1 MVASAPQFRPFGL
14 IDDLTMTLR
23 SRIALP
29 AALALTLATLSPVV
43 SVPALAQTSMDDPLD
58 ARDARRVERMEK
70 VVRELRAIVFQGR
83 DTGRPVVVQPAETD
97 YRLADLDR
105 RLSDLETVLTRING
119 QIETN
124 NFEARQAAE
133 RTAALEAQIQTLG
146 ERIATL
152 EAYTGAP
159 IGGAG
164 ANGGGTTPPGFG
176 ATPAPGVSDGGG
188 SPQADFDRARGL
200 MLSGDYDAAETAFEG
215 FTATHEGSSLAPEAN
230 YWLGK
235 TLVVRGADAEA
246 ASAFIAAIRGWP
258 TTAWAPDAVLELSR
272 SLIALER
279 NPEACQTLG
288 ELSRRYPN
296 AAPSI
301 KSRATA
307 ARTQARCG

>member
-1 MVASAPQFRPFGL
+1 
-14 IDDLTMTLR
+14 MTLR
-23 SRIALP
+23 SRFALP
-29 AALALTLATLSPVV
+29 AALALTLVTLGPVV
-43 SVPALAQTSMDDPLD
+43 STPALAQTSMDDPLD

-105 RLSDLETVLTRING
+105 RLGDLETVLTRING

-124 NFEARQAAE
+124 NFDLRQAAE
-133 RTAALEAQIQTLG
+133 RNAALEAQIQALG
-146 ERIATL
+146 ERIALL

-159 IGGAG
+159 IGGAS
-164 ANGGGTTPPGFG
+164 GGGSTPPGFG
-176 ATPAPGVSDGGG
+176 ATPAPGGSGGGGG

-215 FTATHEGSSLAPEAN
+215 FTASHGESSLAPEAN

>member
-43 SVPALAQTSMDDPLD
+43 SVSALAQTSMDDPLD

-133 RTAALEAQIQTLG
+133 RTAALEAQIQALG

-215 FTATHEGSSLAPEAN
+215 FTATHEGSSLAPEAS

>member
-1 MVASAPQFRPFGL
+1 
-14 IDDLTMTLR
+14 MTLR
-23 SRIALP
+23 SRFALP
-29 AALALTLATLSPVV
+29 AALALSLMTLGPAFSP
-43 SVPALAQTSMDDPLD
+43 PALAQTSMSDPLD
-58 ARDARRVERMEK
+58 ARDARRVERMEQ

-105 RLSDLETVLTRING
+105 RLSDLEAVLTRING
-119 QIETN
+119 QIETSS
-124 NFEARQAAE
+124 FELRQATE
-133 RTAALEAQIQTLG
+133 RNAALEAQLTALT

-159 IGGAG
+159 V
-164 ANGGGTTPPGFG
+164 GGGGGGGTPPGFG
-176 ATPAPGVSDGGG
+176 ATPAPGASAGGG
-188 SPQADFDRARGL
+188 GGPQADFDRARGL
-200 MLSGDYDAAETAFEG
+200 MLSGDYDAAEAAFEG
-215 FTATHEGSSLAPEAN
+215 FTANHGGSNLAAEAN

-235 TLVVRGADAEA
+235 TLVVRGADGEA

>member
-1 MVASAPQFRPFGL
+1 MTSRRRTALPVALVLSLSLLGPMAAPQ
-14 IDDLTMTLR
+14 I
-23 SRIALP
+23 
-29 AALALTLATLSPVV
+29 
-43 SVPALAQTSMDDPLD
+43 ALAQTSMEDPLD

-97 YRLADLDR
+97 YRIEELNR
-105 RLSDLETVLTRING
+105 RLTDLESVITRLTG
-119 QIETN
+119 QIEAT
-124 NFEARQAAE
+124 NFELRQSRDKA
-133 RTAALEAQIQTLG
+133 AALESQLAAMNQK
-146 ERIATL
+146 IAAL
-152 EAYTGAP
+152 EVFTGVPPAEAAAP
-159 IGGAG
+159 SGFSS
-164 ANGGGTTPPGFG
+164 PP
-176 ATPAPGVSDGGG
+176 PSDSGGG

-200 MLSGDYDAAETAFEG
+200 MLSGDYDGAESAFG
-215 FTATHEGSSLAPEAN
+215 TFVATHGEARLAPEAN

-272 SLIALER
+272 SLIALGR
-279 NPEACQTLG
+279 APEACQTLA
-288 ELSRRYPN
+288 ELSRRYPA

-301 KSRATA
+301 QSRAAA

>member
-23 SRIALP
+23 SRIAP

-159 IGGAG
+159 IGVAG

-176 ATPAPGVSDGGG
+176 AAPAPGVSDGGG

>member
-1 MVASAPQFRPFGL
+1 
-14 IDDLTMTLR
+14 MTLR
-23 SRIALP
+23 SRFALP
-29 AALALTLATLSPVV
+29 AALALTLVTLGPGFSP
-43 SVPALAQTSMDDPLD
+43 PALAQTSMDDPLD

-124 NFEARQAAE
+124 NFDLRQATE
-133 RTAALEAQIQTLG
+133 RNAALEAQIQALS
-146 ERIATL
+146 ERIASL

-159 IGGAG
+159 IGGAS
-164 ANGGGTTPPGFG
+164 GGGSTPPGFG

-215 FTATHEGSSLAPEAN
+215 FTATHGSSDLAAEAN

>member
-1 MVASAPQFRPFGL
+1 
-14 IDDLTMTLR
+14 MTHR
-23 SRIALP
+23 SRFALP
-29 AALALTLATLSPVV
+29 AALALTLVALAPALST
-43 SVPALAQTSMDDPLD
+43 PALAQTSMDDPLD

-124 NFEARQAAE
+124 NFDARQAAE
-133 RTAALEAQIQTLG
+133 RNAALEAQIQALT
-146 ERIATL
+146 ERLATL

-159 IGGAG
+159 IGGASGGG
-164 ANGGGTTPPGFG
+164 ANGSTPPGFG
-176 ATPAPGVSDGGG
+176 ATPAPGVRDGGG
-188 SPQADFDRARGL
+188 SPQADVDRARGL

-215 FTATHEGSSLAPEAN
+215 FTATHGGSNLAPEAN

>member
-1 MVASAPQFRPFGL
+1 
-14 IDDLTMTLR
+14 MTHR
-23 SRIALP
+23 SRFALP
-29 AALALTLATLSPVV
+29 AALALTLATLGPVV
-43 SVPALAQTSMDDPLD
+43 STPALAQTSMDDPLD

-133 RTAALEAQIQTLG
+133 RNVALEAQIQALG

-159 IGGAG
+159 IGGASG
-164 ANGGGTTPPGFG
+164 SGGTPPGFG

-215 FTATHEGSSLAPEAN
+215 FTANHGGSNLAAEAN

-258 TTAWAPDAVLELSR
+258 ATAWAPDAVLELSR

>member
-1 MVASAPQFRPFGL
+1 
-14 IDDLTMTLR
+14 MTHR

-29 AALALTLATLSPVV
+29 AALALSLMTLGPAFSP
-43 SVPALAQTSMDDPLD
+43 PALAQTSMSDPLD
-58 ARDARRVERMEK
+58 ARDARRVERMEQ

-119 QIETN
+119 QIETSS
-124 NFEARQAAE
+124 FDLRQATE
-133 RTAALEAQIQTLG
+133 RNAALEAQIQALS

-159 IGGAG
+159 IGG
-164 ANGGGTTPPGFG
+164 GGGGGTPPGFG
-176 ATPAPGVSDGGG
+176 ATPAPGASSGAGG

-200 MLSGDYDAAETAFEG
+200 MLSGDYDAAEAAFEG
-215 FTATHEGSSLAPEAN
+215 FTANHGGSNLAPEAN

-235 TLVVRGADAEA
+235 TLVVRGADGEA

-279 NPEACQTLG
+279 NAEACQTLG